1 MKISDCDKFMIV
13 IGIVLVSARVE
24 NTRLLMD
31 TSDPRN
37 LIVCIDWKLA
47 GSDPLR
53 VLLRREIKPIL
64 TMV

>member
-47 GSDPLR
+47 GSDPCR
-53 VLLRREIKPIL
+53 VCCCGEK
-64 TMV
+64 